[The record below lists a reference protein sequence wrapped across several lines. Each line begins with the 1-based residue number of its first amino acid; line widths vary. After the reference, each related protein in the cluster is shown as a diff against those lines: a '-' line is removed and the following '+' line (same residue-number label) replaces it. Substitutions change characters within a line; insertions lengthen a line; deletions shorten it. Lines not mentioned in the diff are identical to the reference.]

1 MLFIYFYDAVY
12 KRAKNFWGILTLLI
26 WSVNLK
32 SAVFCQIANETLQV
46 HIEFTLLKDLI
57 VKTTLVT
64 SSAKRLLHFWREWKT
79 FYDEDGLFYQH
90 TRVLVN

>member
-12 KRAKNFWGILTLLI
+12 KRAKNFWESSLCLYEA
-26 WSVNLK
+26 S
-32 SAVFCQIANETLQV
+32 SAVFCQIANETLQNV
-46 HIEFTLLKDLI
+46 TGSHFI

-64 SSAKRLLHFWREWKT
+64 SSAKRFLHFWREWKT